1 MRLDMNLPLSGRG
14 YSPPRKDEKS
24 RALNVSDLAI
34 PSDAVQPPPQQAQD
48 PSDEQPDEDRG
59 GGGLNIVV

>member
-14 YSPPRKDEKS
+14 YSPLRKDEKF

-34 PSDAVQPPPQQAQD
+34 PADAVQPPPRQAQD
-48 PSDEQPDEDRG
+48 PTDERPDEDRD
-59 GGGLNIVV
+59 GGLNIVV